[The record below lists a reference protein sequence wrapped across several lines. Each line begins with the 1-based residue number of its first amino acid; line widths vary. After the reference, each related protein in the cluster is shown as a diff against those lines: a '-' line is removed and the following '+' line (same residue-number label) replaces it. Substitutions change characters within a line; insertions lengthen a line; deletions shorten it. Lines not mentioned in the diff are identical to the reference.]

1 MSNPGLKPEQM
12 QEAVNL
18 VELHGSVSK
27 AAIASRIPQ
36 STLQNRY
43 DRACINGFRPQ
54 VSPPPPIRP
63 IVRER
68 LGKIHMVI
76 PDIQAKPDVKHD
88 HMEWIANYAIEKRPD
103 RIIQIGDW
111 GDMPSL
117 SLYDK
122 GKRCYE
128 GRRYVKDIEA
138 TNYSLERFER
148 PLEDYNRANPHTPY
162 NPTKDITLGN
172 HEYRINR
179 ACELDAA
186 LDGKLSLNDLD
197 FSRRGWN
204 VHDFLEVVKI
214 DGIEYSHYFTSGN
227 MGRPV
232 TSAAALLRERQC
244 SAIMGHVQHTD
255 MAFHKKTQNIAMFAG
270 ICYTHDE
277 TYLGPQGNQTR
288 RQIVMLHEVED
299 GKFDPMFVSL
309 RFLEKRYS

>member
-1 MSNPGLKPEQM
+1 MSNPGLRPDQM
-12 QEAVNL
+12 QEAVDL
-18 VELHGSVSK
+18 LEIHGSIDK
-27 AAIASRIPQ
+27 AAIASRIPR
-36 STLQNRY
+36 STLKNRVE
-43 DRACINGFRPQ
+43 RAQLNAFRPK
-54 VSPPPPIRP
+54 VKAPPLPTP

-76 PDIQAKPDVKHD
+76 PDIQAKPDVEHD
-88 HMEWIANYAIEKRPD
+88 HLEWIANYALEKRPD
-103 RIIQIGDW
+103 VIVQIGDW
-111 GDMPSL
+111 SDMPSL

-138 TNYSLERFER
+138 ANYSLERFER
-148 PLEDYNRANPHTPY
+148 RLEEYNRENPHNAF
-162 NPTKDITLGN
+162 NPEKHLTLGN
-172 HEYRINR
+172 HEHRIVR

-197 FSRRGWN
+197 FERRGWK
-204 VHDFLEVVKI
+204 VHDFLEVLEL

-270 ICYTHDE
+270 ICYLHDE

-288 RQIVMLHEVED
+288 RQIVMLHEVEE

-309 RFLEKRYS
+309 RFLQKRYS